1 MPTEQLAV
9 GGAGKADGLTPD
21 IDAGE
26 KSNACVVPMNDP
38 NNDTASKSASA
49 EDREGRRAA
58 KRNAEQSPAP
68 QTQSRSRASKG
79 LDGVREA
86 ACAQKA
92 SGKNVQFTALMHH
105 ITPLLRLIR
114 KWLTAGVIENG
125 AKTEIRV
132 GTPQGAVISPLLAN
146 IYLHYVFDLWF
157 QRWRR
162 RDAKGD
168 VIVVRYADDSVVG
181 FEAEADAS
189 RFAKAL
195 KARFAQFG
203 LSLNEQKTRVLQF
216 GRYAASQRKRA
227 GLGRP
232 QTFDLLGFTHICA
245 TKRSNGGLIVKRLTS
260 SKRMRA
266 TLKAL
271 RQALYRRR
279 HEPIAVVGTWL
290 RRVMQG

>member
-1 MPTEQLAV
+1 M
-9 GGAGKADGLTPD
+9 
-21 IDAGE
+21 
-26 KSNACVVPMNDP
+26 
-38 NNDTASKSASA
+38 
-49 EDREGRRAA
+49 AA
-58 KRNAEQSPAP
+58 TTRFRHLVQHP
-68 QTQSRSRASKG
+68 
-79 LDGVREA
+79 L
-86 ACAQKA
+86 
-92 SGKNVQFTALMHH
+92 NVFH
-105 ITPLLRLIR
+105 
-114 KWLTAGVIENG
+114 N
-125 AKTEIRV
+125 
-132 GTPQGAVISPLLAN
+132 
-146 IYLHYVFDLWF
+146 LHYVFDLWL

-181 FEAEADAS
+181 FESEADAS
-189 RFAKAL
+189 RFLEAL

-203 LSLNEQKTRVLQF
+203 LSLNEQKTHVLQF

-245 TKRSNGGLIVKRLTS
+245 TKRSNGCFTVKRLTS

-279 HEPIAVVGTWL
+279 HEPIALVGTWL
-290 RRVMQG
+290 RRVMQGYFNYHAVPGNNERLSRFRSGVCRAWLHALRRRGQYGRMPWARFLKRVAPYVPSVHVLHPYPTQRFFAS